1 MGTTLS
7 LSLLVSLSTA
17 IRERAIEALLS
28 EATVSQAAVKSGV
41 SERTLRR
48 WMDAD
53 REFRH
58 GLAEAQRGAFDATV
72 QRVQGLSVTAFDTLA
87 ELMGPGAPAHVRLEA
102 ARTIAELATQQ
113 AETDALVQR
122 LDQLVARP
130 ENEDTPEVGM
140 RELSATDMPAAAMPD
155 AAWALD
161 ESPVP
166 AGEPGDDAES
176 ALHVARHVTSITGV
190 LEGGNRV
197 RRRRRL

>member
-28 EATVSQAAVKSGV
+28 EATVSQAAVKCGV

-48 WMDAD
+48 WMDTD

-58 GLAEAQRGAFDATV
+58 GLAEAQRDAFEAAT

-102 ARTIAELATQQ
+102 ARIVAELATRQ
-113 AETDALVQR
+113 AETDTLRQR
-122 LDQLVARP
+122 PDQLVARP
-130 ENEDTPEVGM
+130 ENEDTPGVVM
-140 RELSATDMPAAAMPD
+140 RAPSATDVPAAATPD
-155 AAWALD
+155 ADWALD
-161 ESPVP
+161 ESPV
-166 AGEPGDDAES
+166 A
-176 ALHVARHVTSITGV
+176 ALLRPWRLGGV
-190 LEGGNRV
+190 RQ
-197 RRRRRL
+197 